1 MLLPQDSVDGL
12 GRALVDDPFDL
23 TNQAD
28 QVIDGRTA
36 KTLIRISKSKSE
48 VAAKKVVLKQQVE
61 AKLGQSTADSK
72 ASFIAE

>member
-1 MLLPQDSVDGL
+1 MLLPEDSVDGL

-28 QVIDGRTA
+28 QVIDGRAA
-36 KTLIRISKSKSE
+36 KTLIRISKSKAE
-48 VAAKKVVLKQQVE
+48 VAAKKVVLKQQAE
-61 AKLGQSTADSK
+61 AKVGQATADSK

>member
-1 MLLPQDSVDGL
+1 MLLPVDSVDGL

-28 QVIDGRTA
+28 QVIDGRSA
-36 KTLIRISKSKSE
+36 KTLIRISKRKTYE
-48 VAAKKVVLKQQVE
+48 AAKKVVLKQQAE
-61 AKLGQSTADSK
+61 AKVDQVTADSK